1 MYQLYFHDESPIVIR
16 EDIRKEVGKDDSE
29 IRKAQ
34 MPPSS
39 NAFVPSTAGLIMASY
54 VAKELMKDIKIQ
66 RVSD

>member
-1 MYQLYFHDESPIVIR
+1 MILT
-16 EDIRKEVGKDDSE
+16 